1 MKPIQRIT
9 KISFVSLLCLSLTS
23 CWQTGVTPDPKNTSI
38 QVGKKDTIE
47 ITAILPLTG
56 ASSDL
61 GKSVANGM
69 NMAAEEFNAKSPKK
83 KVKLS
88 IDDSK
93 GKPAEAITAYKSWK
107 SKSNSPV
114 VLSWMSSV
122 ARSLSTTTQQDQVV
136 LFAGAALPG
145 LTNDSGQVVRV
156 WPKAEALSEI
166 TSQYAIKKGF
176 KKIAILY
183 INDDYGKS
191 VSTTFESAITK
202 AGSKIIAKEPLIL
215 GETNFR
221 TIIEKIKQSN
231 PDAIYI
237 PAYGSAY
244 VQGLKQVKEI
254 LGNSFPVMADLT
266 ILSSFTLAQL
276 GNEKNDVVAPATA
289 LDVDSTQSPETSE
302 FAKKY
307 KEKYSQRADFNSGL
321 GYMMFKVAANGIS
334 DSDGSFKGISSYVSK
349 TQNFDGPLGVLKFNQ
364 QNDVSVPLKMI
375 QIKDGVVKDI
385 K

>member
-1 MKPIQRIT
+1 MKAT
-9 KISFVSLLCLSLTS
+9 KQVTQLLLIGLATFTFTS
-23 CWQTGVTPDPKNTSI
+23 CRQASNTSDPKNTSAQI
-38 QVGKKDTIE
+38 DSKNTIE

-69 NMAAEEFNAKSPKK
+69 NMAAEEFNAKSLNK
-83 KVKLS
+83 KVKLT

-93 GKPAEAITAYKSWK
+93 GKPNEAITAYKSWK

-122 ARSLSTTTQQDQVV
+122 ARSLTTVTQQDKVV

-191 VSTTFESAITK
+191 VSTNFESAVTK
-202 AGSKIIAKEPLIL
+202 AGSKVVAKEPLIL

-221 TIIEKIKQSN
+221 TIIQKIKQSN
-231 PDAIYI
+231 PDAIYV

-254 LGNSFPVMADLT
+254 LGKDFPVMADLT

-276 GNEKNDVVAPATA
+276 GDEKNNVVAPATA
-289 LDVDSTQSPETSE
+289 LDIDVAQSSITQD

-307 KEKYSQRADFNSGL
+307 KDKFGQRADFNSGL
-321 GYMMFKVAANGIS
+321 GYMMFKVAANGINE
-334 DSDGSFKGISSYVSK
+334 SDGSYQGIAKYVST
-349 TQNFDGPLGVLKFNQ
+349 TQLFDGPLGTLKFNQ
-364 QNDVSVPLKMI
+364 QNDVSLPLKMI
-375 QIKDGVVKDI
+375 QIKNGVVQEI
-385 K
+385 N

>member
-1 MKPIQRIT
+1 MKVAKQIAQLSF
-9 KISFVSLLCLSLTS
+9 ISLTALVLTS
-23 CWQTGVTPDPKNTSI
+23 CFQSSNDPNPKNTS
-38 QVGKKDTIE
+38 QVGKENTTE

-69 NMAAEEFNAKSPKK
+69 NMAAEEFNAKSPKRK
-83 KVKLS
+83 IKLS

-93 GKPAEAITAYKSWK
+93 GKPSEAITAYKAWK

-122 ARSLSTTTQQDQVV
+122 ARGLTSVTKQDNVV

-166 TSQYAIKKGF
+166 TGKYAVKKGF

-191 VSTTFESAITK
+191 VSNTFESVVTK
-202 AGSKIIAKEPLIL
+202 AGSKIVAKEPLII

-221 TIIEKIKQSN
+221 TIIQKIKASN

-254 LGNSFPVMADLT
+254 LGSSFPVMADLT

-276 GNEKNDVVAPATA
+276 GDEKNNVITPATA
-289 LDVDSTQSPETSE
+289 LDVEPYQSTETRE
-302 FAKKY
+302 FARKY
-307 KEKYSQRADFNSGL
+307 KEKFGQRADFNSGL
-321 GYMMFKVAANGIS
+321 GYMMFKVAANGINE
-334 DSDGSFKGISSYVSK
+334 SDGSSQGISKYVSK
-349 TQNFDGPLGVLKFNQ
+349 TQIFDGPLGTIRFNQ
-364 QNDVSVPLKMI
+364 QNDVSVPLQMI
-375 QIKDGVVKDI
+375 QIKDGTAKEVK
-385 K
+385 